1 MRGAPIVR
9 LNHLG
14 GLAGL
19 GQATGQF
26 TEEALFALQAE
37 LQQVRAEREH
47 VEAEIEAVRTGRP
60 PPSRRAAPPGH
71 AAAPP
76 GHAEPPPRQLPGG
89 SIKIPGVGNVPVL
102 VLAGG
107 AALLALMRRK

>member
-26 TEEALFALQAE
+26 TEENLFALQAE
-37 LQQVRAEREH
+37 LQQVRAEIEH

-60 PPSRRAAPPGH
+60 PPSRAATAPGH
-71 AAAPP
+71 AAPPP
-76 GHAEPPPRQLPGG
+76 GQLPGG
-89 SIKIPGVGNVPVL
+89 SVKIPGVGNVPVL
-102 VLAGG
+102 VIAGG
-107 AALLALMRRK
+107 AALLAFMRRR